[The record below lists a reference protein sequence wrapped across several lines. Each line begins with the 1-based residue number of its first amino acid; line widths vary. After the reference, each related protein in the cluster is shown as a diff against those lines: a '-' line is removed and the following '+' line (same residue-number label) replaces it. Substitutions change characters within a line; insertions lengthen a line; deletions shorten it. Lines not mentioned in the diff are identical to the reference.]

1 MDARATQGP
10 WIEHGREA
18 ALVLAARRGELPAFL
33 ELLRAF
39 QLPLWRVC
47 FALTL
52 QSGECELLTQE
63 TARRALKNVKRLP
76 EGQAVLPWLL
86 RLARNLAVTRA
97 RRRAGETRVGIAALR
112 PDGTRWEDGT
122 RGVVDVAYEQRIL
135 ASYAELS
142 VDEQFVLALRLFER
156 MPYAEIAGT
165 LGQPLTATM
174 HRIATLRERLE
185 IGPSTNEVAA

>member
-10 WIEHGREA
+10 WMEHGREA
-18 ALVLAARRGELPAFL
+18 ALVLAARRGELPAFF

-47 FALTL
+47 FALTRHR
-52 QSGECELLTQE
+52 GECELLAQE
-63 TARRALKNVKRLP
+63 TARRALKNVKQLAD
-76 EGQAVLPWLL
+76 GQAFLPWLL
-86 RLARNLAVTRA
+86 RLARNLAVTQA
-97 RRRAGETRVGIAALR
+97 RRRAGETRALVAALR

-122 RGVVDVAYEQRIL
+122 RGVVDVAYEQGIL
-135 ASYAELS
+135 AAYAGLS
-142 VDEQFVLALRLFER
+142 VDEQLVLALRLFER

-165 LGQPLTATM
+165 LEQPLTATM

-185 IGPSTNEVAA
+185 SAPPAGEVAA